1 MEQKPSEA
9 TFFYRFVKQFEHL
22 IGAYF
27 LPISLFLESGKLVH
41 TGELKGFVLFSA
53 FFYFELL
60 MWVLKEQKNE
70 LKKDQVFKLNYTLWL
85 FQVYSLSS
93 LAIALYTLTYS
104 WSGFYLLIMTIGFY
118 GKYLILKR
126 VSNQI

>member
-1 MEQKPSEA
+1 
-9 TFFYRFVKQFEHL
+9 
-22 IGAYF
+22 
-27 LPISLFLESGKLVH
+27 
-41 TGELKGFVLFSA
+41 
-53 FFYFELL
+53 